1 MSTYFSA
8 GFIKILHDFNV
19 CYLLS
24 ETYFT
29 HVAVNYSF
37 TMFDFKSRASGII
50 CLKSMKQLVLDGT
63 RRVPVYE
70 YVNQLD
76 TQTQVK

>member
-37 TMFDFKSRASGII
+37 TMFDFQISRIWDNMSKIHEAISTGWNTSGPY
-50 CLKSMKQLVLDGT
+50 L
-63 RRVPVYE
+63 
-70 YVNQLD
+70 
-76 TQTQVK
+76 